1 VLHRRGCCGRR
12 STRRRDQAIC
22 SGRGWTRP
30 INMTHELVQLA
41 VKIDW
46 NFIDSEIAPLY
57 SEQGSGPV

>member
-1 VLHRRGCCGRR
+1 
-12 STRRRDQAIC
+12 
-22 SGRGWTRP
+22 
-30 INMTHELVQLA
+30 MTHELVQLA